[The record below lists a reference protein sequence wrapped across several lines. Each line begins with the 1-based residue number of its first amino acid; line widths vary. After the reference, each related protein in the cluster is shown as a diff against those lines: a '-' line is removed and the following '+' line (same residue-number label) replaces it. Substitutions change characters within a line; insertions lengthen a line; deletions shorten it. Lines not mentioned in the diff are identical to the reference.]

1 MVEEAGVLREVQRSM
16 SQSPSGASGVRR
28 TLCLLSGN
36 PHKLREMSV
45 VAGSMGWTLALC
57 KGAQKLE
64 VQSYKLEEVVLF
76 AARSA
81 GLPGSIVEDSGLFI
95 SSLNGFPGPYSSY
108 VYSTIGYVGLLRLM
122 EGTEDRSAYFESAI
136 AYTDAR
142 GNIRVF
148 TGRVYGVIAEEP
160 AGSGGFGF
168 DPVFIPAGYSRTF
181 AEMELEEKSWI
192 SHRGTAISR
201 LLRWLEA
208 YDLGRSAQTL

>member
-1 MVEEAGVLREVQRSM
+1 MN
-16 SQSPSGASGVRR
+16 QSSSGTGGVRR
-28 TLCLLSGN
+28 ALCLLSGN
-36 PHKLREMSV
+36 SHKLREMSV
-45 VAGSMGWTLALC
+45 VAESMGWALTMC
-57 KGAQKLE
+57 EGAQKLE
-64 VQSYKLEEVVLF
+64 VQSDKLEEVVLF

-81 GLPGSIVEDSGLFI
+81 ELPGSIVEDSGLFI
-95 SSLNGFPGPYSSY
+95 SALNGFPGPYSSY
-108 VYSTIGYVGLLRLM
+108 VYSTIGSAGLLRLM
-122 EGTEDRSAYFESAI
+122 DGIEDRGAYFESAI
-136 AYTDAR
+136 AYMDAR

-168 DPVFIPAGYSRTF
+168 DPIFIPAGYSKTF

-208 YDLGRSAQTL
+208 YDLGRGAQTL

>member
-1 MVEEAGVLREVQRSM
+1 MAEETRVLREVQGVM
-16 SQSPSGASGVRR
+16 SQRSSDARR

-36 PHKLREMSV
+36 SHKLREISV
-45 VAGSMGWTLALC
+45 VAGSMGWTLTMC
-57 KGAQKLE
+57 EGAQKLE
-64 VQSYKLEEVVLF
+64 VQSDMLEEVVLF

-81 GLPGSIVEDSGLFI
+81 GLPGSIVEDSGLFV

-108 VYSTIGYVGLLRLM
+108 VYSTIGDAGLLRLM
-122 EGTEDRSAYFESAI
+122 EGVEDRRAYFESAI

-160 AGSGGFGF
+160 VGSGGFGF
-168 DPVFIPAGYSRTF
+168 DPIFIPAGYSKTF
-181 AEMELEEKSWI
+181 AEMGLEEKSWI
-192 SHRGTAISR
+192 SHRGIAISR

-208 YDLGRSAQTL
+208 YDLGAAHKPYK